1 MLNPNNSECYSIA
14 LPSKPLYSIGLSDAD
29 AESSLSFMR
38 QKLKDAGIDVDF
50 TKEQTA
56 SIARLG
62 GRASDLESVRE
73 HFLHL
78 HSYTS

>member
-1 MLNPNNSECYSIA
+1 
-14 LPSKPLYSIGLSDAD
+14 LYSIGLSDAD

-62 GRASDLESVRE
+62 GRASDLESVRGLFLLS
-73 HFLHL
+73 HFYI
-78 HSYTS
+78 S